1 MATESRF
8 PSVAANFIASSKDN
22 LRSENI
28 NMCNTRRQHAL
39 VLLLLLPVDF
49 ATECAAPLVFIP
61 SVVSVLFPPVCV
73 PEKTLNYSLFL
84 SSSSSSLHKVMPI
97 EMHTHNKTLKYPPC
111 APSANNQRTHCNSI
125 ESLPSIKTR
134 DLQEATLLV
143 CSHLTVTTF
152 KRRKRRSNQLGHM
165 LLQGCSFH
173 PKTEKDHLRT
183 IDYNH
188 SALQSGSTTTTTNG
202 AE

>member
-28 NMCNTRRQHAL
+28 NMCNTRRQHAW

-49 ATECAAPLVFIP
+49 ATECATPLVFIL

-84 SSSSSSLHKVMPI
+84 YPSSSFSLHRVIPI

-125 ESLPSIKTR
+125 ESLPPIKAR
-134 DLQEATLLV
+134 DLREATLLV

-152 KRRKRRSNQLGHM
+152 KRRRSNQLGHM
-165 LLQGCSFH
+165 LLLQGCSFH
-173 PKTEKDHLRT
+173 PAPQRRT
-183 IDYNH
+183 
-188 SALQSGSTTTTTNG
+188 T
-202 AE
+202 